1 MPSVEI
7 KIDKPNEEGIGEIV
21 ARGSNVMLGYYEDED
36 ATKECLVNR
45 LVSYRRLTDI
55 KIKME

>member
-1 MPSVEI
+1 
-7 KIDKPNEEGIGEIV
+7 
-21 ARGSNVMLGYYEDED
+21 MLGYYEDEE

-45 LVSYRRLTDI
+45 LVPHRRLTDI